1 MTISIITSIIVWAI
15 TGALGAVV
23 TYLGMRY
30 KKVVKENDALKNG
43 MTIENEKE
51 IDEMSATE
59 MLVRSIREYLKKCK
73 SLDELDEFLAN
84 LLAKKEK

>member
-1 MTISIITSIIVWAI
+1 
-15 TGALGAVV
+15 
-23 TYLGMRY
+23 MRKAEKIKSRRFNY
-30 KKVVKENDALKNG
+30 I

>member
-1 MTISIITSIIVWAI
+1 MAI
-15 TGALGAVV
+15 
-23 TYLGMRY
+23 
-30 KKVVKENDALKNG
+30 D
-43 MTIENEKE
+43 NEKE

-73 SLDELDEFLAN
+73 SLDELDEFLVS